1 MKQVK
6 LGHSLFDLLKKEE
19 EIKVRVC
26 SNMLLNSVEISRNL
40 EELRTELARKMPKK
54 EK

>member
-19 EIKVRVC
+19 DIKV
-26 SNMLLNSVEISRNL
+26 SLLSILFSVI
-40 EELRTELARKMPKK
+40 
-54 EK
+54 